1 MKLISNT
8 ILMTSTNAPYTF
20 IEDEK
25 LFNHFSPNSIINNE
39 IRRNNIK
46 TNRQY
51 REYLQRNTEKIMNY
65 NFETVPH
72 VLGNSIPYTFSSIND
87 NSQPKGYETCETK
100 EKFLAVQALFAN
112 QTRPMRSNYM

>member
-1 MKLISNT
+1 MKLISNI
-8 ILMTSTNAPYTF
+8 ILMTSTKAPYTF
-20 IEDEK
+20 IENEK
-25 LFNHFSPNSIINNE
+25 LYNHFSPNSIINNE

-87 NSQPKGYETCETK
+87 NSHPKGYETCDTK
-100 EKFLAVQALFAN
+100 EKFLIVQASFVN
-112 QTRPMRSNYM
+112 QTRPMRSSYM